1 MMTTKAPFLSI
12 VVPVYN
18 VEEYLERC
26 FNSVISQSFIDWE
39 MIIVDDCS
47 PDNSQQIIQKY
58 QAQDSRVRCI
68 INEKNK
74 GLGGARNVGISH
86 CHGEYILF
94 IDSDDF
100 ISDESALEQ
109 LCALASENNL
119 DVIDTPYRV
128 IKDGVEINRLPK
140 KFNDLNDKIYDGV
153 DYMEQIQIL
162 PIVVWNKLYK
172 RSLLQENNILFKERK
187 YEDICFT
194 LEVMYKARRV
204 QNTSSPFYNYIIREG
219 SIMTS
224 KVSRS
229 SIDDAMELCFDLEA
243 LYESTKQN
251 TQIEKSFFYGFIG
264 LQKLLA
270 NYDSK
275 EHKQEVSKRLKSLH
289 RKYRW
294 TILKAE
300 KLGSIQKLS
309 LLISP
314 KLTLFLIQKSK
325 G

>member
-1 MMTTKAPFLSI
+1 
-12 VVPVYN
+12 
-18 VEEYLERC
+18 
-26 FNSVISQSFIDWE
+26 
-39 MIIVDDCS
+39 
-47 PDNSQQIIQKY
+47 
-58 QAQDSRVRCI
+58 
-68 INEKNK
+68 
-74 GLGGARNVGISH
+74 
-86 CHGEYILF
+86 
-94 IDSDDF
+94 
-100 ISDESALEQ
+100 
-109 LCALASENNL
+109 
-119 DVIDTPYRV
+119 
-128 IKDGVEINRLPK
+128 
-140 KFNDLNDKIYDGV
+140 
-153 DYMEQIQIL
+153 
-162 PIVVWNKLYK
+162 
-172 RSLLQENNILFKERK
+172 
-187 YEDICFT
+187 
-194 LEVMYKARRV
+194 
-204 QNTSSPFYNYIIREG
+204 
-219 SIMTS
+219 MTS

-275 EHKQEVSKRLKSLH
+275 EHKREVSKRLKALH